1 MARSICGTVPAM
13 RNSGGPFG
21 RRRDHDRRKG
31 DHGLGKHGGRL
42 VVDRRRDLGSSRGQ
56 IGHGPTV
63 SSACGVAQGSLRFG
77 PSAWQESEDSK

>member
-13 RNSGGPFG
+13 SNSGGPFG

-31 DHGLGKHGGRL
+31 DHGLGKHDGRL
-42 VVDRRRDLGSSRGQ
+42 VVDRRRISASSRRQ
-56 IGHGPTV
+56 IGDGPSV
-63 SSACGVAQGSLRFG
+63 ASAGGVTQGSLWFG